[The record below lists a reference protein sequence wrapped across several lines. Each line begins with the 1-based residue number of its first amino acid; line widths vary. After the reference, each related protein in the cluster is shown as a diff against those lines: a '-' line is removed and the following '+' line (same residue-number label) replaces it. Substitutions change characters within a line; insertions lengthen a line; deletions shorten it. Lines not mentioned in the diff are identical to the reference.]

1 MGVIVGYARPTL
13 SELIEDL
20 RASFRTA
27 FVAAGR
33 PLEAFV
39 RNTIP
44 WVLTRVWGDA
54 LHNLYGLLEYAHR
67 QILPSTADTEW
78 LEEWAKV
85 VGLARLAP
93 EKSVGPVNFIG
104 FDLTVI
110 PLGTALVRSDGVQY
124 VTTAAGAISGSVG
137 QVLAECV
144 TPGAIGNMSS
154 GAQLELVTPIVG
166 LNNTA
171 FPQFPA
177 GAWANG
183 ADVETDEA
191 LRERVLLRL
200 QRPPQG
206 GAAVDYEQ
214 WARLVVGVTKVWVV
228 PLGRGAGTVDVY
240 FLHEGGTG
248 IGVPT
253 VGQVADV
260 QAEIDARRPV
270 VADAL
275 AIAPTEV
282 PVAFSIAISPD
293 TAGNRAAVEAELDAL
308 FLLKAGTGA
317 DIFMS
322 DYWAA
327 VTSVVGAGVDS
338 VSISVPS
345 TTTTVGVGQVAT
357 RGAITWL

>member
-1 MGVIVGYARPTL
+1 VAYQRPTL

-20 RASFRTA
+20 RDSFRTA

-39 RNTIP
+39 RNTVP

-67 QILPSTADTEW
+67 QILAGTADTEW
-78 LEEWAKV
+78 LEKHAND
-85 VGLARLAP
+85 VGLTRLEA
-93 EKSVGPVNFIG
+93 EKSAGPVNFIG
-104 FDLTVI
+104 FDTTVI
-110 PLGTALVRSDGVQY
+110 PLGTALVRGDGVQY
-124 VTTAAGAISGSVG
+124 VTTATGAISGSVG
-137 QVLAECV
+137 QVTAECV
-144 TPGAIGNMSS
+144 TPGAIGNMSL
-154 GAQLELVTPIVG
+154 GAQLTLVTPIVG
-166 LNNTA
+166 LNDVA
-171 FPQFPA
+171 FPQFV
-177 GAWANG
+177 GAAWTNG

-191 LRERVLLRL
+191 LRERVLLRK

-214 WARLVVGVTKVWVV
+214 WARLVLGVTKVWVE

-240 FLHEGGTG
+240 FLHADGTG
-248 IGVPT
+248 IGIPT

-260 QAEIDARRPV
+260 QGEIDARRPV

-275 AIAPTEV
+275 AIAPTAV
-282 PVAFSIAISPD
+282 PVAFTIEISPD
-293 TAGNRAAVEAELDAL
+293 TAGNRAAIEAELDAL
-308 FLLKAGTGA
+308 FLLKAGSGS

-338 VSISVPS
+338 VSITVPS
-345 TTTTVGVGQVAT
+345 TTTSVGVGQVAT
-357 RGAITWL
+357 RGTITWL